1 MSYPPSLIY
10 MKFYSVKESQRNFML
25 WIPLFIIV
33 PVVMLILLAIFLII
47 LPFILLTLIFTWNMW
62 WWRWLLYVI
71 PAIFRTFH
79 SLRGTNV
86 DLEDNNQKIHIK
98 II

>member
-10 MKFYSVKESQRNFML
+10 MKFCSVKENHRNFML

-33 PVVMLILLAIFLII
+33 PIVMLILMAIFLII
-47 LPFILLTLIFTWNMW
+47 LPFILLALIFTWNMW
-62 WWRWLLYVI
+62 WWRWLRYGI
-71 PAIFRTFH
+71 PAIFLTFH
-79 SLRGTNV
+79 SLRGTDV
-86 DLEDNNQKIHIK
+86 DLEDNNQKIRIK